1 MKQVILVI
9 LVLSLGLS
17 VVFAQGRHKGHKHH
31 HPKLNKEA
39 RAALHEFHKETIYPV
54 KKAAHDQLLAT
65 LSKEDQA
72 FLAQKR
78 VEGKALHQEMRS
90 MHQEMKEL
98 RASGKTREEI
108 HAIRKAKFAPLKEKR
123 GAFMESMKPF
133 MERNK
138 ALIQTAMEP
147 MKEKHDA
154 WKTKKEAII
163 AQYLSTEEQ
172 AKMETCKKERGE
184 RGHRGRHHGH
194 HGEKGGQEAE
204 GGHHGHHGHHGE
216 KGAHGAE
223 GGKGRGKGAVRF
235 VLWDGEMKTPKGNE
249 KDNGVERTTTAIEN
263 LPEARIFTVN
273 TYPNP
278 AISQT
283 TILLDLTEESKKVK
297 VSLSNAK
304 GQQVWFKTYN
314 KLTKGE
320 HKIDVNLQKLDS
332 GQYFCTVEIGA
343 ERISKPLV
351 VNK

>member
-78 VEGKALHQEMRS
+78 VEEKALHQEMRS
-90 MHQEMKEL
+90 MHQEMREL
-98 RASGKTREEI
+98 RASDKTREEI
-108 HAIRKAKFAPLKEKR
+108 HAIRQAKFAPLKEKR
-123 GAFMESMKPF
+123 SAFMESMKPF

-138 ALIQTAMEP
+138 ALIQTSMEP
-147 MKEKHDA
+147 MKENRDA
-154 WKTKKEAII
+154 WKTKKAAII

-172 AKMETCKKERGE
+172 ANMETCKKERGE
-184 RGHRGRHHGH
+184 RGHRG
-194 HGEKGGQEAE
+194 
-204 GGHHGHHGHHGE
+204 GHHGHHG
-216 KGAHGAE
+216 AQGAE

-297 VSLSNAK
+297 VSLSNGK
-304 GQQVWFKTYN
+304 GQQVWSKMYN

-320 HKIDVNLQKLDS
+320 HKIDVNLQKLAS